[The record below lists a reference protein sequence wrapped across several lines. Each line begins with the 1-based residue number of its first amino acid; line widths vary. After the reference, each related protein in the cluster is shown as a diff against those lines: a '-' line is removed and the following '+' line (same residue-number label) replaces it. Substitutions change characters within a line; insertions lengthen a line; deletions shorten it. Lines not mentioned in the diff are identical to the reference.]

1 MPVHVYIHKTCWDQH
16 LFLNVKQDVLPISSA
31 YTHSIFSVSNT
42 KQEIGCHMIK
52 VKCGVT
58 SIKKYIQIS
67 VFMVLIEMT
76 DLNIDIQIENE
87 KKPIPQTPS
96 NIGTTVR

>member
-1 MPVHVYIHKTCWDQH
+1 MLGSASFPKCQTRC
-16 LFLNVKQDVLPISSA
+16 FLPISSA
-31 YTHSIFSVSNT
+31 YTNSIFSVSNT

-52 VKCGVT
+52 VKCDVT

-76 DLNIDIQIENE
+76 DLNIDIQMCLVAR
-87 KKPIPQTPS
+87 KPVFRVSDRAIFKLDSSATETS
-96 NIGTTVR
+96 

>member
-1 MPVHVYIHKTCWDQH
+1 MYTFTKHVGISIFSKMSNKM
-16 LFLNVKQDVLPISSA
+16 FLPISSA
-31 YTHSIFSVSNT
+31 YTNSIFSVSNT

-52 VKCGVT
+52 VKCDVT